1 MNNFDNLSVNAVR
14 ILSADAIQKANSG
27 HPGLPLGAA
36 PMAYELWARHLK
48 ISTKDI
54 NWINRDRFILSAGH
68 GSAMLYSL
76 LHLFGYGDLTVED
89 LKNFRQLDSKT
100 PGHPEYGHTLGVE
113 ATTGP
118 LGAGLSNAVGMA
130 MAEKHLAAVFNR
142 EGYPVMD
149 HYTFALC
156 GDGCIMEGISA
167 EAFSLAGTL
176 GLDKL
181 IVLYD
186 SNNITIEGDTE
197 SNFTEDVLKRM
208 EAYGFQT
215 LEVEDG
221 TDLDSIG
228 AAIEAAKADKVRPSF
243 IKINTVIG
251 FGCPAKAGKASSHG
265 EPLGE
270 DNVKALRET
279 LGWGYDETFYVPQEV
294 YDNCASYMEKGNAAM
309 AEWNSMFAKY
319 SEEYPELKTL
329 WDKYFAED
337 IAEDLIDNEE
347 YWALSGKKDATRG
360 YSGMALNK
368 LKDILPNLIGGS
380 ADLGPST
387 KTIMKDEAF
396 ISKNDFAGR
405 NIHYGIREL
414 AMTGIA
420 NGIALHGG
428 LKNYIS
434 TFFVFSDFMKP
445 MARISA
451 LAGLPVTF
459 VLTHDSIG
467 VGEDGPTHE
476 PIEQLVMYRSIPNFN
491 VFRPADEI
499 ETLAAWY
506 SAVTS
511 KNTPTAIVCSR
522 QGVPVIEGTSK
533 NALKGGYIVLDSEKA
548 VPDAIIIATGS
559 EVSISIE
566 AAKSLKEEGIDVRV
580 VSMPCMELFDSQSAE
595 YKEAILPSE
604 CRKRV
609 AVEVLS
615 EYGWHKY
622 TGLDGRVLA
631 MHSFGKS
638 APGSVVFKEFGFTAE
653 NVANTVKEIL

>member
-228 AAIEAAKADKVRPSF
+228 AAIEAAKADKARPSF

-451 LAGLPVTF
+451 LVGLPVTF

>member
-1 MNNFDNLSVNAVR
+1 MNNCDNMSVNAVR

-36 PMAYELWARHLK
+36 PMAFELWARHLK
-48 ISTKDI
+48 ISTKDV
-54 NWINRDRFILSAGH
+54 NWFNRDRFILSAGH
-68 GSAMLYSL
+68 GSALLYSL
-76 LHLFGYGDLTVED
+76 LHLFGYGDLTIDD
-89 LKNFRQLDSKT
+89 LKDFRQLGSKT
-100 PGHPEYGHTLGVE
+100 PGHPEFGHTLGVE

-130 MAEKHLAAVFNR
+130 IAEEHLAAVFNK
-142 EGYPVMD
+142 EGFPVVD
-149 HYTFALC
+149 HYTFALA

-197 SNFTEDVLKRM
+197 TNFTEDVMKRM

-215 LEVEDG
+215 IEVADG
-221 TDLDSIG
+221 TDLAAIS
-228 AAIEAAKADKVRPSF
+228 AAIEAAKADKDRPSF
-243 IKINTVIG
+243 IKVNTVIG
-251 FGCPAKAGKASSHG
+251 YGCPAKAGKANSHG

-270 DNVKALRET
+270 ENVVALRQT
-279 LGWGYDETFYVPQEV
+279 LGWEYDEAFYVPQEV
-294 YDNCASYMEKGNAAM
+294 YDNCASYMEAGNAAM
-309 AEWNSMFAKY
+309 EEWKAMFDSYCKA
-319 SEEYPELKTL
+319 YPEMKTL
-329 WDKYFAED
+329 WDKYFDENV
-337 IAEDLIDNEE
+337 AEDLIDNEE
-347 YWALSGKKDATRG
+347 FWALTGKKDATRG
-360 YSGMALNK
+360 YSGTALNR
-368 LKDILPNLIGGS
+368 LKDMIPSLIGGS

-387 KTIMKDEAF
+387 KTIMKGEEF
-396 ISKNDFAGR
+396 ISKDNYAGR

-414 AMTGIA
+414 AMTGMA
-420 NGIALHGG
+420 NGILLHGG
-428 LKNYIS
+428 LKTYVS

-451 LAGLPVTF
+451 LAQLPVIYI
-459 VLTHDSIG
+459 LTHDSIG

-476 PIEQLVMYRSIPNFN
+476 PVEQLVMYRSIPNFN

-499 ETLAAWY
+499 ETYAAWY

-511 KNTPTAIVCSR
+511 RTTPTAIVCSR
-522 QGVPVIEGTSK
+522 QSVPLVEGTGK
-533 NALKGGYIVLDSEKA
+533 DALKGGYIVLDSEKK

-559 EVSISIE
+559 ELSISID
-566 AAKSLKEEGIDVRV
+566 AAKQLKEEGVDVRV
-580 VSMPCMELFDSQSAE
+580 VSMPCMEIFDRQPAE
-595 YKEAILPSE
+595 YKEAVLPCE

-609 AVEVLS
+609 AVEALS

-622 TGLDGRVLA
+622 TGIDGRIIA
-631 MHSFGKS
+631 MHDFGMS
-638 APGSVVFKEFGFTAE
+638 APGSQLFKEFGFTAE
-653 NVANTVKEIL
+653 NVVATVKEIL

>member
-1 MNNFDNLSVNAVR
+1 MNNCDNMSVNAVR

-36 PMAYELWARHLK
+36 PMAFELWARHLK
-48 ISTKDI
+48 ISTKDV
-54 NWINRDRFILSAGH
+54 NWFNRDRFILSAGH
-68 GSAMLYSL
+68 GSALLYSL
-76 LHLFGYGDLTVED
+76 LHLFGYGDLTIDD
-89 LKNFRQLDSKT
+89 LKDFRQLGSKT
-100 PGHPEYGHTLGVE
+100 PGHPEFGHTLGVE

-130 MAEKHLAAVFNR
+130 IAEEHLAAVFNK
-142 EGYPVMD
+142 EGFPVVD
-149 HYTFALC
+149 HYTFALA

-197 SNFTEDVLKRM
+197 TNFTENVMKRM

-215 LEVEDG
+215 IEVADG
-221 TDLDSIG
+221 TDLAAIS
-228 AAIEAAKADKVRPSF
+228 AAIEAAKADKDRPSF
-243 IKINTVIG
+243 IKVNTVIG
-251 FGCPAKAGKASSHG
+251 YGCPAKAGKANSHG

-270 DNVKALRET
+270 ENVKALRQT
-279 LGWGYDETFYVPQEV
+279 LGWEYDEAFYVPQEV
-294 YDNCASYMEKGNAAM
+294 YDNCASYMEAGNAAM
-309 AEWNSMFAKY
+309 EEWKAMFDSYCKA
-319 SEEYPELKTL
+319 YPEMKAL
-329 WDKYFAED
+329 WDKYFDENV
-337 IAEDLIDNEE
+337 AEDLIDNEE
-347 YWALSGKKDATRG
+347 FWALTGKKDATRG
-360 YSGMALNK
+360 YSGTALNR
-368 LKDILPNLIGGS
+368 LKDMIPSLIGGS

-387 KTIMKDEAF
+387 KTIMKGEEF
-396 ISKNDFAGR
+396 ISKDNYAGR

-414 AMTGIA
+414 AMTGMA
-420 NGIALHGG
+420 NGILLHGG
-428 LKNYIS
+428 LKTYVS

-451 LAGLPVTF
+451 LAQLPVIYI
-459 VLTHDSIG
+459 LTHDSIG

-476 PIEQLVMYRSIPNFN
+476 PVEQLVMYRSIPNFN

-499 ETLAAWY
+499 ETYAAWY

-511 KNTPTAIVCSR
+511 RTTPTAIVCSR
-522 QGVPVIEGTSK
+522 QSVPLVEGTGK
-533 NALKGGYIVLDSEKA
+533 DALKGGYIVLDSEKK

-559 EVSISIE
+559 ELSISID
-566 AAKSLKEEGIDVRV
+566 AAKQLKEEGVDVRV
-580 VSMPCMELFDSQSAE
+580 VSMPCMEIFDRQPAE
-595 YKEAILPSE
+595 YKEAVLPCE

-609 AVEVLS
+609 AVEALS

-622 TGLDGRVLA
+622 TGIDGRIIA
-631 MHSFGKS
+631 MHDFGMS
-638 APGSVVFKEFGFTAE
+638 APGSQLFKEFGFTVE
-653 NVANTVKEIL
+653 NVVATVKEIL

>member
-48 ISTKDI
+48 ISTRDI
-54 NWINRDRFILSAGH
+54 NWVNRDRFILSAGH

-76 LHLFGYGDLTVED
+76 LHLFGYGDLTVDD
-89 LKNFRQLDSKT
+89 LKNFRQLGSKT

-130 MAEKHLAAVFNR
+130 MAEEHLAAVFNR

-186 SNNITIEGDTE
+186 SNNITIEGDTD
-197 SNFTEDVLKRM
+197 SSFTEDVLKRM

-221 TDLDSIG
+221 TDLDSIS
-228 AAIEAAKADKVRPSF
+228 AAIEAAKADKERPSF

-251 FGCPAKAGKASSHG
+251 YGCPAKAGKASSHG

-270 DNVKALRET
+270 DNVKSLRET
-279 LGWGYDETFYVPQEV
+279 LGWESDEAFYVPQEV
-294 YDNCASYMEKGNAAM
+294 YDNCASYMVKGNEALD
-309 AEWNSMFAKY
+309 EWNSMFAKY
-319 SEEYPELKTL
+319 SEEYPELKEL
-329 WDKYFAED
+329 WDKYFDEN
-337 IAEDLIDNEE
+337 IADDLIDDEE

-396 ISKNDFAGR
+396 ISKDNFAGR

-428 LKNYIS
+428 LKNYVS

-451 LAGLPVTF
+451 LAGLPVTY

-491 VFRPADEI
+491 VFRPADET

-506 SAVTS
+506 SAITS

-522 QGVPVIEGTSK
+522 QGVPVIDGTSK
-533 NALKGGYIVLDSEKA
+533 NALKGGYIVLDSEKSL
-548 VPDAIIIATGS
+548 PDAIIIATGS
-559 EVSISIE
+559 EVSISID

-580 VSMPCMELFDSQSAE
+580 VSMPCMELFDSQSTE

-609 AVEVLS
+609 AVEALS

-622 TGLDGRVLA
+622 TGIDGRVLA
-631 MHSFGKS
+631 MHSFGTS
-638 APGSVVFKEFGFTAE
+638 APGSVIFKEFGFTAE

>member
-48 ISTKDI
+48 ISTRDI
-54 NWINRDRFILSAGH
+54 NWANRDRFILSAGH

-76 LHLFGYGDLTVED
+76 MHLFGYGDLTVD
-89 LKNFRQLDSKT
+89 DMKNFRQLGSKT

-130 MAEKHLAAVFNR
+130 MAEEYLAAVFNR

-186 SNNITIEGDTE
+186 SNNITIEGDTDT
-197 SNFTEDVLKRM
+197 SFTEDVLKRM

-221 TDLDSIG
+221 TDLDSIS
-228 AAIEAAKADKVRPSF
+228 AAIEAAKADKERPSF

-270 DNVKALRET
+270 DNVKSLRET
-279 LGWGYDETFYVPQEV
+279 LGWEYDEAFYVPQEV
-294 YDNCASYMEKGNAAM
+294 YETCASYMEKGNEALD
-309 AEWNSMFAKY
+309 EWNSMFAKY
-319 SEEYPELKTL
+319 SEEYPELKAL
-329 WDKYFAED
+329 WDKYFDEN
-337 IAEDLIDNEE
+337 IADDLIDDED

-396 ISKNDFAGR
+396 ISKDNFAGR

-428 LKNYIS
+428 LKNYVS

-451 LAGLPVTF
+451 LAGLPVTY

-491 VFRPADEI
+491 VFRPADET

-506 SAVTS
+506 SAITS

-522 QGVPVIEGTSK
+522 QGVPVIDGTSK
-533 NALKGGYIVLDSEKA
+533 NALKGGYIVLDSEKSL
-548 VPDAIIIATGS
+548 PDAIIIATGS

-580 VSMPCMELFDSQSAE
+580 VSMPCMELFDSQSTE

-609 AVEVLS
+609 AVEALS

-622 TGLDGRVLA
+622 TGIDGRVLA
-631 MHSFGKS
+631 MHSFGTS
-638 APGSVVFKEFGFTAE
+638 APGSVIFKEFGFTAE

>member
-48 ISTKDI
+48 ISTRDV

-76 LHLFGYGDLTVED
+76 LHLFGYGDLTVDD
-89 LKNFRQLDSKT
+89 LKTFRQLGSKT
-100 PGHPEYGHTLGVE
+100 PGHPEYGHTTGVE

-130 MAEKHLAAVFNR
+130 MAEEHLAAVFNR

-181 IVLYD
+181 IILYD
-186 SNNITIEGDTE
+186 SNNITIEGDTDT
-197 SNFTEDVLKRM
+197 SFTEDVLKRM

-215 LEVEDG
+215 LEVLDG
-221 TDLDSIG
+221 TDLDSISN
-228 AAIEAAKADKVRPSF
+228 AIKAAKADKERPSF

-270 DNVKALRET
+270 ENVKSLRET
-279 LGWGYDETFYVPQEV
+279 LGWEYDEPFYVPQEI
-294 YDNCASYMEKGNAAM
+294 YDNCTSYMDKGNKALD
-309 AEWNSMFAKY
+309 EWNSMFAEY
-319 SEEYPELKTL
+319 SEKYPELKAL
-329 WDKYFAED
+329 WDKYFDENTA
-337 IAEDLIDNEE
+337 ADLIDDEE
-347 YWALSGKKDATRG
+347 YWRLSGKKDATRG

-368 LKDILPNLIGGS
+368 LKEILPNLIGGS

-396 ISKNDFAGR
+396 ISKDNFAGR

-428 LKNYIS
+428 LRNYVS

-451 LAGLPVTF
+451 LAGLPVTY

-476 PIEQLVMYRSIPNFN
+476 PVEQLVMYRSIPNFN
-491 VFRPADEI
+491 VFRPADET

-511 KNTPTAIVCSR
+511 KSTPTAIVCSR
-522 QGVPVIEGTSK
+522 QSVPVIDGTSK
-533 NALKGGYIVLDSEKA
+533 DALKGGYIVFDSEKSI
-548 VPDAIIIATGS
+548 PDAIIMATGS
-559 EVSISIE
+559 EVAISID
-566 AAKSLKEEGIDVRV
+566 AARSLKEEGIDVRV

-595 YKEAILPSE
+595 YKEKILPDE
-604 CRKRV
+604 CRRRV
-609 AVEVLS
+609 AVEALS

-622 TGLDGRVLA
+622 TGIDGCVLA
-631 MHSFGKS
+631 MHSFGTS
-638 APGSVVFKEFGFTAE
+638 APGSVIFKEFGFTSE
-653 NVANTVKEIL
+653 NIADTVKKIL